1 MNVGKISQR
10 LFPFQE
16 IVGDVFEDEDTVTI
30 IKDESSRAGK
40 AKNIKNQIEEEI
52 RLVILNTRK
61 DEPVFVPVGRTKA
74 ISFSSTFSNKVEI
87 YR

>member
-1 MNVGKISQR
+1 MLAKLEYLQ
-10 LFPFQE
+10 FQE

-40 AKNIKNQIEEEI
+40 AKNIKNQIGEEF
-52 RLVILNTRK
+52 RLVILNIGK
-61 DEPVFVPVGRTKA
+61 DEVVFVPVDRTKA
-74 ISFSSTFSNKVEI
+74 ISFSSSFSNKVEI